1 MPFTGAYEGGKAQ
14 VLLSLIRSV
23 FVATPILH
31 QSFLVSMNM
40 LEISLP
46 FPNPHVIVN
55 LRAEAHDMLT
65 SRLEKIFEVPVSML
79 GLTEFC
85 LLCCRP

>member
-1 MPFTGAYEGGKAQ
+1 MPFTGAYERGKTQ
-14 VLLSLIRSV
+14 VLLSLIRPV

-31 QSFLVSMNM
+31 QSFLVSTNM

-46 FPNPHVIVN
+46 SLNPHVVVN

-65 SRLEKIFEVPVSML
+65 SRLEKIFEVPILML
-79 GLTEFC
+79 GLTEFF
-85 LLCCRP
+85 L